1 MFVYSLLYTICY
13 IQFSVCSYWL
23 TTGITANLLSKCLI
37 MKKILCAVALTV
49 SVACLFSCR
58 KDNQPPESVTA
69 PPSGDTAHHT
79 VRMNVSSFEA
89 QYTNMRLVSLQN
101 DSARYLNYLFA
112 GIYDASGR
120 LVSWREQQRG
130 WQGDT
135 AFGKFNWALTSGTY
149 SVVFVAT
156 TDTLVGKYY
165 LLNNKADSLAG
176 LRIQNYWTNGG
187 VDVFYNKSTFT
198 VGNMDTVVNSIQLS
212 RISGKIEVHLK
223 DNSQLLDSTSMTVT
237 IKGYPAFYAV
247 GGNFYSPASPGDSLT
262 LKKVSSRVY
271 EGFCLGSSNKIN
283 TAFRGF
289 LYKPGVGQQFFTKV
303 LNNVDVYIYPNK
315 RTVLSGYLA
324 GAESG
329 TINLSADAAF
339 SETILTNF

>member
-1 MFVYSLLYTICY
+1 MTVLGFD
-13 IQFSVCSYWL
+13 
-23 TTGITANLLSKCLI
+23 ANLLSKCLI
-37 MKKILCAVALTV
+37 MKKILCAVALTA
-49 SVACLFSCR
+49 SFACLFSCS
-58 KDNQPPESVTA
+58 KNNQSPESVTVA
-69 PPSGDTAHHT
+69 PAGDTAHHA
-79 VRMNVSSFEA
+79 VRMSVSDFEA
-89 QYTNMRLVSLQN
+89 QYTNMRLVNLQN
-101 DSARYLNYLFA
+101 DSAQYLKYLFA

-130 WQGDT
+130 WQFDT

-156 TDTLVGKYY
+156 TDTLIGKYY

-176 LRIQNYWTNGG
+176 LRIKNYWSNGG
-187 VDVFYNKSTFT
+187 VDVFYNKTAFT

-237 IKGYPAFYAV
+237 IKGYPAFYSV
-247 GGNFYSPASPGDSLT
+247 GGNFYSPANPGDSIT

-271 EGFCLGSSNKIN
+271 EGFCLGSFNKIN
-283 TAFRGF
+283 TVFRGF

-303 LNNVDVYIYPNK
+303 LNNVDVYVYTNK

-324 GAESG
+324 GPDSG
-329 TINLSADAAF
+329 SIHLSADAEF
-339 SETILTNF
+339 SETVLTNF